1 MIHYEQYNSI
11 QAFAQRLMLPDNEN
25 FKIEGEE
32 HYNRKKSSRKN
43 FNQFNTFAEAVEAL
57 TTGDAENAAKIKKAF
72 EAQRCNAGKVEK
84 IRQTIRTSG
93 GGVPNIPAFL
103 SGSAR
108 HMMQRVKRQQRTNIL
123 DVYINGTCDYKQKAA
138 DILTVNISILQAV
151 QAVERAGYQC
161 NIYVCNIVKNTN
173 GNLYAYSVR
182 IKPAGAPLNVYNVAF
197 PMLSPD
203 MLRRVTFKYLCS
215 AEGFKHSGMGYVV
228 SDEKKQREALRIA
241 SGTPLFCMQNCLHD
255 VYMSNEART
264 KKYINT
270 ILATN

>member
-1 MIHYEQYNSI
+1 MTHYEQYNSI
-11 QAFAQRLMLPDNEN
+11 QAFAQRLTLSDNEN
-25 FKIEGEE
+25 FRIEGKE
-32 HYNRKKSSRKN
+32 HYDRKKSSRRN

-57 TTGDAENAAKIKKAF
+57 TTGDATNAAKIKKAF
-72 EAQRCNAGKVEK
+72 EAQRCDAGKVEK
-84 IRQTIRTSG
+84 IRQTIRTTG
-93 GGVPNIPAFL
+93 GGVPNVPAFL

-123 DVYINGTCDYKQKAA
+123 DIYINGTCDYRQKAA

-161 NIYVCNIVKNTN
+161 NIYVCNIVKNSN
-173 GNLYAYSVR
+173 GELYAYSVR

-228 SDEKKQREALRIA
+228 SDEKKQREAMRIA
-241 SGTPLFCMQNCLHD
+241 SVTPLFCMQNCLHD